1 MSDIII
7 NTNSKETTATQV
19 QEKETIMQAAGD
31 TVTIENTVTIED
43 TTSETITETAP
54 DAVEAAEED
63 VSTEETNTAVAEDA
77 VGEDEM
83 IYDESSGVIEEGM
96 DTGMGFEEG
105 MDTGMGFDEGMYSDP
120 MMETGM
126 AEVKDPIL
134 SSWPFVIGI
143 SAAVLCVSIILGI
156 LLARRK
162 IKKGIE
168 LYED

>member
-19 QEKETIMQAAGD
+19 QKKEAIMQAAGD
-31 TVTIENTVTIED
+31 TVTIEETA
-43 TTSETITETAP
+43 SETITETAP
-54 DAVEAAEED
+54 DAVETTEED
-63 VSTEETNTAVAEDA
+63 VSIEETNTAITEDA
-77 VGEDEM
+77 VVEDEM
-83 IYDESSGVIEEGM
+83 ISDESSDSIEEGV

-105 MDTGMGFDEGMYSDP
+105 VDMGMGFDEGMYSDP

-126 AEVKDPIL
+126 AEVKDPLL

>member
-7 NTNSKETTATQV
+7 NTNNKETTTA
-19 QEKETIMQAAGD
+19 KEMEAVMLASGD
-31 TVTIENTVTIED
+31 TEKMEEIA
-43 TTSETITETAP
+43 SETITETAP
-54 DAVEAAEED
+54 DAVEATEED
-63 VSTEETNTAVAEDA
+63 INAVDINTTISEEA

-96 DTGMGFEEG
+96 DTGMGFDEG
-105 MDTGMGFDEGMYSDP
+105 MGMGFDEGRDMGFEEGMYSDS
-120 MMETGM
+120 MSETGVV
-126 AEVKDPIL
+126 EVKDPIL

-143 SAAVLCVSIILGI
+143 SAAVLCVSVILGI

>member
-31 TVTIENTVTIED
+31 TVTIENTATIED

-54 DAVEAAEED
+54 DAVETAEED
-63 VSTEETNTAVAEDA
+63 VSTEETNTAIEEDA
-77 VGEDEM
+77 VVEDEM
-83 IYDESSGVIEEGM
+83 IYDESSGVI
-96 DTGMGFEEG
+96 EEG